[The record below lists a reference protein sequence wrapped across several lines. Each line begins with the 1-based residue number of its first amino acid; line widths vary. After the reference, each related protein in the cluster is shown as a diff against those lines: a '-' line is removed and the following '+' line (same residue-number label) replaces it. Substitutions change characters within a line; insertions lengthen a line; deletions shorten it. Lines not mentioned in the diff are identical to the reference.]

1 LSGQRAQIDQ
11 AAKTLVA
18 IYNRNVFPYMKVTW
32 GTHPNNIGHNTYP
45 ACFPCHDGSHN
56 AKGGTSVSNDCS
68 VCHNLLAVDEPNP
81 KRWADL
87 GMQ

>member
-1 LSGQRAQIDQ
+1 
-11 AAKTLVA
+11 
-18 IYNRNVFPYMKVTW
+18 MKVTW